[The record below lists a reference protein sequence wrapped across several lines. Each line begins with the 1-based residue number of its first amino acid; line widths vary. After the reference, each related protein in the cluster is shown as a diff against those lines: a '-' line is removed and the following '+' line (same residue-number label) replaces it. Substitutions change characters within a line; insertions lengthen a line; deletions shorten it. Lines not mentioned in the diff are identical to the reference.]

1 MTFKDFFFIP
11 ESCPVLSQHFV
22 KKTTSSRIRYWNSSP
37 KMSHHKTSVIGRAC
51 CLVLSLASSTF
62 LHKAVLHKAL
72 HGIFSKFP
80 GQCFF
85 KLSLTWVKDAHIRIK
100 YSWAIENLALLV
112 FILLIDRYISQVND
126 FKFTSPVND
135 YKFTSPV
142 NDCKFRVR
150 IKKDRFM

>member
-37 KMSHHKTSVIGRAC
+37 KMSHHKTSVIGRVW

-62 LHKAVLHKAL
+62 LHKALLHKAL

-100 YSWAIENLALLV
+100 YSWAIENIALLV
-112 FILLIDRYISQVND
+112 FILLIDRYI
-126 FKFTSPVND
+126 SPVND